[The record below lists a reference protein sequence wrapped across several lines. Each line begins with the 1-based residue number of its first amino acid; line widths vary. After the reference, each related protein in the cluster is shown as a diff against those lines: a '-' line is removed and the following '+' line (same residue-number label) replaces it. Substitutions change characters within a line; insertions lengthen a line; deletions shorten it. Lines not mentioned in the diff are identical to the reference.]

1 MKKFT
6 QITFNPKGD
15 SYDVFFLDG
24 KLLFQGDYYPD
35 KVEHLIEGIQIFISF
50 MKEEYSRERWNAETK
65 DDSVECWDYDF
76 QADIDETLEK
86 YLNRIER
93 NFDLEKL

>member
-1 MKKFT
+1 MKKIT

-24 KLLFQGDYYPD
+24 NLLFQGDYYHD
-35 KVEHLIEGIQIFISF
+35 KITDRFDGVKAYLSF
-50 MKEEYSRERWNAETK
+50 MKEEYSSERWNAETT
-65 DDSVECWDYDF
+65 DDSVEYWDYDF

-86 YLNRIER
+86 YLNRIEK
-93 NFDLEKL
+93 NFDLKKR